1 MTTNTVGNTD
11 SVGLSNS
18 TAPSMP
24 DCVGAGVR
32 IRGEISG
39 SNDLLVEGN
48 VEGPIQLPGHSLTI
62 GVNGKI
68 ASEVVAREIVVHG
81 SVKGNM
87 RASERI
93 EIRKNGSVIGNLTT
107 ARILIEDGASFKGS
121 IEIDRDAVAIP
132 EKPMLVRAASASGQ
146 AQRAKSG

>member
-1 MTTNTVGNTD
+1 MTANTLGSTNTVG
-11 SVGLSNS
+11 LPNS
-18 TAPSMP
+18 TGPGTP
-24 DCVGAGVR
+24 DCVGASVR

-39 SNDLLVEGN
+39 NNDLLVDGN
-48 VEGPIQLPGHSLTI
+48 VEGPIQLPGHCLTI

-68 ASEVVAREIVVHG
+68 ASEVVAREIIVRG
-81 SVKGNM
+81 AVKGNM

-93 EIRKNGSVIGNLTT
+93 EIKKDGSVIGNLTT

-121 IEIDRDAVAIP
+121 IEIDRDVVAIP

-146 AQRAKSG
+146 PQRTKSG

>member
-1 MTTNTVGNTD
+1 M
-11 SVGLSNS
+11 GLSNS

-48 VEGPIQLPGHSLTI
+48 VEGPIQLPGHCLTV
-62 GVNGKI
+62 GVNGKV

-81 SVKGNM
+81 TVKGNM

-93 EIRKNGSVIGNLTT
+93 EIKKNGSVIGNLIT

-121 IEIDRDAVAIP
+121 IEIDRDVVAIP

-146 AQRAKSG
+146 SQRAKA